1 MVSNVIG
8 LEHEISQDA
17 DLGVAL
23 HGQAEDKRWV
33 SELEKINTLDE
44 LRVENECQLTLDT
57 GWQLYEKILL
67 GFKLVKLHPHE
78 LVILLYADANI
89 FRYLSYD

>member
-1 MVSNVIG
+1 M
-8 LEHEISQDA
+8 
-17 DLGVAL
+17 AL

-33 SELEKINTLDE
+33 CELEKINTLDE

-57 GWQLYEKILL
+57 GRQLCEEILL
-67 GFKLVKLHPHE
+67 SFKLVKLNSHE
-78 LVILLYADANI
+78 LVILLYADANV